1 MDAENFRKRI
11 VGAAIKKV
19 SEIQNAALP
28 EGRIRELNDQINT
41 ILRKKSQ
48 WEDRIKKLGGPDYKQ
63 NLKSNQTNSIESFS
77 YENDNGYKYFGAAK
91 NLP

>member
-11 VGAAIKKV
+11 VGAVIKKV

-28 EGRIRELNDQINT
+28 EGKIREINDNINI

-48 WEDRIKKLGGPDYKQ
+48 WEDRIKQLGGPDYK
-63 NLKSNQTNSIESFS
+63 KGVK
-77 YENDNGYKYFGAAK
+77 DN
-91 NLP
+91 